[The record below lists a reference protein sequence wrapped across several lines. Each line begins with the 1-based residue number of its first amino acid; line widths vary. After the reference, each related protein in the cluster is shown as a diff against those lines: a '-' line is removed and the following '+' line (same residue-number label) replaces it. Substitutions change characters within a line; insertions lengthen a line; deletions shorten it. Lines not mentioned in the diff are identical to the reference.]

1 MTTYKTKGPLLS
13 CSMRSEF
20 ALHTTFNREASLE
33 QQHPGKMALHFF
45 NILLF
50 SLILKGAVSNPNIG
64 QEDTCVYSFQV
75 PRQES
80 HAACSDSVILDQQ
93 LLKTMV
99 LSLQQQ
105 FSQIHDQQQNVQR
118 QVGQLH
124 EHFLKNATN
133 TVVEQVLSLQQ
144 QVIQLQ
150 DRLMDAQ
157 KLADEMQDYRETAEE
172 QFQLLAY
179 NQSSTEK
186 GMQSLQ
192 GLVESVQE
200 SKWV

>member
-1 MTTYKTKGPLLS
+1 MASFCLHISFLVVLCSVKTV
-13 CSMRSEF
+13 
-20 ALHTTFNREASLE
+20 
-33 QQHPGKMALHFF
+33 
-45 NILLF
+45 
-50 SLILKGAVSNPNIG
+50 VSSPNIG
-64 QEDTCVYSFQV
+64 HDQDTCVYSFQV
-75 PRQES
+75 PRQDS
-80 HAACSDSVILDQQ
+80 QAACSDSVSLDQQ

-105 FSQIHDQQQNVQR
+105 FSQIQDQQQNVQH

-157 KLADEMQDYRETAEE
+157 KLVEELQDYKETAQE
-172 QFQLLAY
+172 QFRQLAY
-179 NQSSTEK
+179 NHSSTEHE
-186 GMQSLQ
+186 LQ
-192 GLVESVQE
+192 NLHGLVETVQE
-200 SKWV
+200 SKLIY